1 LTTSSRIRDEI
12 YATLATF
19 QATPVPDQRL
29 ADLKKRQKYAFLTS
43 LDTPD
48 RVAGGLAR
56 FVALTGGIEVIE
68 ELYRAYDR
76 VTPRDVMEAAAAY
89 FTPEQRTVVVLKG
102 AQQ

>member
-1 LTTSSRIRDEI
+1 VS
-12 YATLATF
+12 
-19 QATPVPDQRL
+19 VQRL
-29 ADLKKRQKYAFLTS
+29 ADLKKRQKYAFLTG

-56 FVALTGGIEVIE
+56 FVALSGGIEVIE
-68 ELYRAYDR
+68 ELYKAYER
-76 VTPRDVMEAAAAY
+76 VTPEDVMEAAAAY